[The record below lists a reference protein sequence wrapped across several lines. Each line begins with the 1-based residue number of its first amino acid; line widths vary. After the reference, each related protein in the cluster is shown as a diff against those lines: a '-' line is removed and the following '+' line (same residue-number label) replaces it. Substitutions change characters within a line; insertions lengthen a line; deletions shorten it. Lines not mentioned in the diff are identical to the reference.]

1 MSLCEC
7 MFLDFLAST
16 TTALWGEGVCEK
28 RQPFAEWQAEEK
40 KKKKIT
46 FGPNKLWRLWPSAFV
61 LARGHSRKAAVSA
74 NERICPRISKHTNL

>member
-7 MFLDFLAST
+7 MFLDFLAS

-28 RQPFAEWQAEEK
+28 RQPFAERQAE

-61 LARGHSRKAAVSA
+61 LARGHSRRAAVSA
-74 NERICPRISKHTNL
+74 NERICPRISKHPNL